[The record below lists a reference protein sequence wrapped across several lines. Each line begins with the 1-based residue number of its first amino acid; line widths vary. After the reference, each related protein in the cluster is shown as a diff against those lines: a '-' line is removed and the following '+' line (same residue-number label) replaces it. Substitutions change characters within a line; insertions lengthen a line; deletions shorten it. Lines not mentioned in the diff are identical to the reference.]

1 VVAPLTRQS
10 ERQLRGRLTTPLV
23 QCSAEPSFR
32 RRRSFEPPPHFHTHT
47 RRSCAAFRASA
58 SWWDLPASLC
68 LLAPK
73 TRLASASDFT
83 SFRLL
88 AYLLL
93 ALHAA
98 VAVAAFAIT
107 CVVWFFSF
115 FFFFW
120 FWFWFFLGS
129 LISTGVV
136 CV

>member
-1 VVAPLTRQS
+1 M
-10 ERQLRGRLTTPLV
+10 
-23 QCSAEPSFR
+23 QCSSQASDDDEALN
-32 RRRSFEPPPHFHTHT
+32 PPPHFHTHT
-47 RRSCAAFRASA
+47 RRSCAAFQASA

-88 AYLLL
+88 ACLLL

-107 CVVWFFSF
+107 CACFGSFPSFSF
-115 FFFFW
+115 FGFGFGFS
-120 FWFWFFLGS
+120 LG